1 MAAAFDSVGTSAF
14 YTGIVGLVVLTIFLP
29 LEWKEPSMEEW
40 GWLIIASVL
49 GLCGHISV
57 IKALSMA
64 EASMLQPF
72 FYVVLVSATFLGFV
86 IFGDVPDLITIG
98 GACIIVGS
106 GLYAWHRERV
116 NLNQK

>member
-1 MAAAFDSVGTSAF
+1 M
-14 YTGIVGLVVLTIFLP
+14 
-29 LEWKEPSMEEW
+29 

-72 FYVVLVSATFLGFV
+72 FYVVLVWATFLGFT

-98 GACIIVGS
+98 GV
-106 GLYAWHRERV
+106 HRWEWLFMLAQRY
-116 NLNQK
+116 